1 MYFIVFKTRLGLLD
15 EKLIRLKE
23 KNSDDDTNRRWL
35 KIVEQKI
42 WQIPKWYLTV
52 VLVINDKK

>member
-42 WQIPKWYLTV
+42 
-52 VLVINDKK
+52 